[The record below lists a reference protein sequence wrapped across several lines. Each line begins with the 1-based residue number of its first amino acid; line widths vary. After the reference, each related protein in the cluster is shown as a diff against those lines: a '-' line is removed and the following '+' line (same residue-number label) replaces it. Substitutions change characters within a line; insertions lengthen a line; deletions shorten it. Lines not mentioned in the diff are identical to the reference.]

1 MSVRD
6 SSRTQLSL
14 HFTLSYK
21 FYSLFNAEEHLSNTN
36 IYTVT
41 FQFWILLLSKNYFQT
56 MPYLTSLPLTGDFI
70 LTPKEQH
77 LTMCEL
83 APKRIHFHFCCLPL
97 HLLSLTKCVFLVQSS
112 QAFSPNPSLLI
123 YKACFFYVPRKDK
136 IP

>member
-6 SSRTQLSL
+6 SSRIQLFL

-70 LTPKEQH
+70 YSHSQRTALDHVWIGLKENTFSFLLPTVAFTFINKMCFPCPVKSSLFTKSQFAH
-77 LTMCEL
+77 LQGM
-83 APKRIHFHFCCLPL
+83 
-97 HLLSLTKCVFLVQSS
+97 LLLCSK
-112 QAFSPNPSLLI
+112 
-123 YKACFFYVPRKDK
+123 KK
-136 IP
+136 